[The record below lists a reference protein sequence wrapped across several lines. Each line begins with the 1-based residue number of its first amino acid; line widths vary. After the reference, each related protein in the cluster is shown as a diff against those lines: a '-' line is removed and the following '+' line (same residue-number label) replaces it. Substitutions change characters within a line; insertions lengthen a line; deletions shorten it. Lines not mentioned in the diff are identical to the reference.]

1 MLSEKATDSNAVTY
15 TEPRSDAND
24 ETKDIDNLAI
34 VCDKSISS
42 NGGMNA
48 EKDVDAIK
56 GKKSSKKKSVRCE
69 VCRKKIGMLVFRCK
83 CSSELTFCSSHV
95 QPESHNCLFDH
106 KSDAL
111 ERLSSTLTKV
121 VADKII
127 RI

>member
-15 TEPRSDAND
+15 TEPRSDVD
-24 ETKDIDNLAI
+24 VDTIST
-34 VCDKSISS
+34 VCDTSISS
-42 NGGMNA
+42 NDGMNG
-48 EKDVDAIK
+48 EKDIETLNV
-56 GKKSSKKKSVRCE
+56 KKISKKKSVRCE
-69 VCRKKIGMLVFRCK
+69 VCRKKIGMLVFKCK
-83 CSSELTFCSSHV
+83 CSSELTFCSSHI
-95 QPESHNCLFDH
+95 QPELHECTFDH